1 MVIEKMKGID
11 ILGFFNNR
19 SVHNFTF
26 LSAIQISNILITLI
40 SMPLLIS
47 AIGVDQFGLVS
58 LSFSVMVISN
68 IFVSFGFNLS
78 GPRAV
83 ALNQQNPKRLSF
95 LLSHVLGG
103 KVLLASVATGVL
115 LVLIFGF
122 GFFTE
127 YQTILAFS
135 VLLLFS
141 EATLP
146 LWFFQGLEKMRLIS
160 VANVVSKV
168 LYVIGIFFFIKDP
181 PQAKWANF
189 LLGACGL
196 SINLL
201 VLVYVQKRLGVAFIG
216 PKVLSILRSLKS
228 NVHYFLSNLT
238 SYLTFNGGLVIL
250 SFFAQSQTLGMYSL
264 AEKIVMVIRL
274 FPSILTQSVYPNAS
288 KLYRVDKARFLRFIR
303 KVYFSGLALSL
314 FFAIGTY
321 LAAPLIIQ
329 LLATSR
335 LEDSIHYLRLLSAIP
350 FLACLNIGN
359 VLIFLVTN
367 QQKQL
372 FKVSAIMCVFMMAS
386 ASLLA
391 FRFGAVGICAAL
403 FSTELLH
410 FVGFSWM
417 VARKNPDLW
426 RGFYLAV

>member
-11 ILGFFNNR
+11 VLGLFNNR
-19 SVHNFTF
+19 SIHNFIF

-58 LSFSVMVISN
+58 LSFSVMVIAN

-95 LLSHVLGG
+95 LLSHILGG

-127 YQTILAFS
+127 YQTILALS
-135 VLLLFS
+135 VLLLYS

-160 VANVVSKV
+160 IANVVSKV
-168 LYVIGIFFFIKDP
+168 LYLMGIFLFIKDP
-181 PQAKWANF
+181 SHAKWANF
-189 LLGACGL
+189 ILGACGL

-201 VLVYVQKRLGVAFIG
+201 VLAYVRKRLGIVLIG
-216 PKVLSILRSLKS
+216 PRILRIFRSLKS

-250 SFFAQSQTLGMYSL
+250 SFFEQSHTLGMYSL

-288 KLYRVDKARFLRFIR
+288 KLYQADKSTFLRFMR
-303 KVYFSGLALSL
+303 KVYFSGLAIS
-314 FFAIGTY
+314 FFFSVATY

-335 LEDSIHYLRLLSAIP
+335 LEDSIYYLRLLSLIP

-372 FKVSAIMCVFMMAS
+372 FKVSAFMCVFMMVS
-386 ASLLA
+386 ASLLTY
-391 FRFGAVGICAAL
+391 RFGAVGICVAL
-403 FSTELLH
+403 LSTELLH
-410 FVGFSWM
+410 FLGFSWM

-426 RGFYLAV
+426 RGFYLAA